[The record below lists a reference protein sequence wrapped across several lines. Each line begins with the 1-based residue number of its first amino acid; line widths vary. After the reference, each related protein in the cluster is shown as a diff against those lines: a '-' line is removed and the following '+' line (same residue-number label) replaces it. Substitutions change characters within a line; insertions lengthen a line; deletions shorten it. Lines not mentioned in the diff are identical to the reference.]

1 MAKDIDYEALK
12 YHSNG
17 RPGKIEVV
25 PTKEYKTAEEL
36 ALAYSPGV
44 AAPAKGISKDRWN
57 AYKYTNKG
65 NLVAVISNGSSLLG
79 LGNRGALASK
89 PVMEGKAM
97 LFKVYADIDAF
108 DIEIAEE
115 EPEKFIEIVQAM
127 APTFGAINLEDIKA
141 PECFYIEKRLRTLL
155 GIPVM
160 HDDQHGTAVAV
171 AAALTNALYIAKKDI
186 ACTRIVISGAGAAAI
201 STARILSRRGATK
214 ENIIMFDSRG
224 AITTRRNNLT
234 AEKKEFA
241 VENNVNTLSEA
252 LQGADIFIGLS
263 VGNILDGESISK
275 MADTPIIFALSNP
288 TPEIDYNTALLS
300 RPDAIV
306 ATGRSDYPNQIN
318 NVLAFPYLF
327 RGALDVLATTINDA
341 MEQAAIDAI
350 SSLARSSQQSNR
362 KNERFG
368 KENIIPHPGDPRL
381 IAEVSCA
388 VAKAAIESGVAR
400 RNINDWKQYRR
411 ELLIRKEREFKFGHQ
426 KREKGNKN
434 NLRRRYSIPMHK
446 L

>member
-1 MAKDIDYEALK
+1 
-12 YHSNG
+12 
-17 RPGKIEVV
+17 
-25 PTKEYKTAEEL
+25 
-36 ALAYSPGV
+36 
-44 AAPAKGISKDRWN
+44 
-57 AYKYTNKG
+57 
-65 NLVAVISNGSSLLG
+65 
-79 LGNRGALASK
+79 
-89 PVMEGKAM
+89 
-97 LFKVYADIDAF
+97 
-108 DIEIAEE
+108 
-115 EPEKFIEIVQAM
+115 
-127 APTFGAINLEDIKA
+127 
-141 PECFYIEKRLRTLL
+141 
-155 GIPVM
+155 
-160 HDDQHGTAVAV
+160 
-171 AAALTNALYIAKKDI
+171 
-186 ACTRIVISGAGAAAI
+186 
-201 STARILSRRGATK
+201 
-214 ENIIMFDSRG
+214 
-224 AITTRRNNLT
+224 
-234 AEKKEFA
+234 
-241 VENNVNTLSEA
+241 
-252 LQGADIFIGLS
+252 
-263 VGNILDGESISK
+263 

-350 SSLARSSQQSNR
+350 ASIARSLQQSNR

-368 KENIIPHPGDPRL
+368 KENIIPPPGDPRL

-400 RNINDWKQYRR
+400 RNINDWKLYRR

-426 KREKGNKN
+426 AKEKGNKN